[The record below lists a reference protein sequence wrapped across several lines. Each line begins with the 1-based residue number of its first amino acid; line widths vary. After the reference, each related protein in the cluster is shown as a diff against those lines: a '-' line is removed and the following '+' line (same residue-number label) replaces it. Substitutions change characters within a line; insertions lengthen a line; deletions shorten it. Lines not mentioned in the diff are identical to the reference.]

1 MVELGC
7 NRLARQGGEVDQF
20 LTVEDVAKRL
30 QIHPETVRRWLRE
43 GRLEGILMG
52 RRGGWRIKPES
63 VEKLLAQMAQDV
75 KTAA

>member
-1 MVELGC
+1 ME
-7 NRLARQGGEVDQF
+7 QF
-20 LTVEDVAKRL
+20 LTVDDVATRL

-63 VEKLLAQMAQDV
+63 VESLLEQMSQEA